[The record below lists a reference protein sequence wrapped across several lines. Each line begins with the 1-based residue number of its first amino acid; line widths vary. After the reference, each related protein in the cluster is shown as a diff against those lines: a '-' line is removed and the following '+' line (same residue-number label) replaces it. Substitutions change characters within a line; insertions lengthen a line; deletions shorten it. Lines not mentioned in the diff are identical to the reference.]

1 LAKHPSFET
10 ENEGKRLPMTTTK
23 EIDEAEKFEKLLVW
37 LDEDPEAAG
46 RKYESIRRRLI
57 WIFRRYH
64 CTTPEDLADET
75 FVRVTQKIKNLAES
89 YDGDPARYF
98 YSVAKNILH
107 EYFRRPQMEE
117 LPLNIKQPEASPEE
131 SERSDCLTICLQT
144 LTDEQRHLIIGYY
157 DSDDEIS
164 IINHRKALAEQLEI
178 SPTNLRRKA
187 FRLRNILQKCVL
199 NCLAKKKV

>member
-1 LAKHPSFET
+1 
-10 ENEGKRLPMTTTK
+10 MTTTK

-64 CTTPEDLADET
+64 CATPEDLADET
-75 FVRVTQKIKNLAES
+75 FVRVTQKIKNLPES

-164 IINHRKALAEQLEI
+164 IINHRKALAEELEI